1 MKNLK
6 NLLERFSNSLNKDS
20 IIRETISEVVFTK
33 ARVRLLEGATTFK
46 DGVLTIT
53 TTQTAKSELRLKE
66 EVIKRSLIERGV
78 KVSRISYR

>member
-33 ARVRLLEGATTFK
+33 ARVRLPEGAITFK
-46 DGVLTIT
+46 EGVLTIS
-53 TTQTAKSELRLKE
+53 TTQTGKSELRLKE
-66 EVIKRSLIERGV
+66 EAIIRGLLERGV
-78 KVSRISYR
+78 KVSRINYR